1 MQVRP
6 ADADE
11 IDHLARLWYDGWHE
25 TPAMEIYM
33 RRREFLG
40 LVGGATATTVW
51 PLATRAQQALKSY
64 RIGYLALL
72 PSEDTTLAK
81 VFLQRL
87 QDLGYGADKNMVF
100 EYRSAEGRAD
110 RVPELAAELVRT
122 NPDVLVAGF
131 GTVAAKAAMAATS
144 RIPIVFTG
152 VGDPVGAGLVANLSR
167 PGANVTG
174 MSAQAAELS
183 AKRLQLL
190 NELVPGKKPFA
201 VLGNPDTPYTALAL
215 QQIKTAAAAKEQSF
229 AVFEARTADQLP
241 IAIDAVVRSGATSLL
256 VLEDPMLLGARQQLT
271 ALVAKARLPG
281 IYTLREFADVG
292 GLICYGAD
300 ESAIVRRAAEY
311 VDKILKGS
319 SPADLPVEQPTK
331 FALVINLKTAKALG
345 IEIPASLLALADE
358 VME

>member
-1 MQVRP
+1 
-6 ADADE
+6 
-11 IDHLARLWYDGWHE
+11 
-25 TPAMEIYM
+25 M
-33 RRREFLG
+33 RRREFLAR
-40 LVGGATATTVW
+40 VGGATATTIW

-72 PSEDTTLAK
+72 PGEDKTLAK
-81 VFLQRL
+81 MFLQRL
-87 QDLGYGADKNMVF
+87 RDLGYGADNSLVF
-100 EYRSAEGRAD
+100 EYRSAEGRGDQVA
-110 RVPELAAELVRT
+110 ELAAELVRT

-190 NELVPGKKPFA
+190 NELVPDKKPFA
-201 VLGNPDTPYTALAL
+201 VLGNPDTPFTALAL
-215 QQIKTAAAAKEQSF
+215 QQIRAAAAANQQTF
-229 AVFEARTADQLP
+229 AVFEAKTADQVP
-241 IAIDAVVRSGATSLL
+241 IAIDAVVRSGAASLL
-256 VLEDPMLLGARQQLT
+256 VLEDPMLLGARKQT
-271 ALVAKARLPG
+271 VDLVAKARLPA
-281 IYTLREFADVG
+281 IYALREFADAG
-292 GLICYGAD
+292 GLICYGA
-300 ESAIVRRAAEY
+300 EQGAMVRRAAEY

-331 FALVINLKTAKALG
+331 FALVINLKAAKALG
-345 IEIPASLLALADE
+345 IPIPASLLALADE

>member
-1 MQVRP
+1 
-6 ADADE
+6 
-11 IDHLARLWYDGWHE
+11 
-25 TPAMEIYM
+25 M

-72 PSEDTTLAK
+72 PGEDTTLAK

-87 QDLGYGADKNMVF
+87 HELGYSEDKNMVF
-100 EYRSAEGRAD
+100 QYRSAEGRAD
-110 RVPELAAELVRT
+110 RLPELAAALVRT

-131 GTVAAKAAMAATS
+131 GTLAPKAAKAATS

-174 MSAQAAELS
+174 LSAQAAELS

-190 NELVPGKKPFA
+190 NELVPGKTPFA

-241 IAIDAVVRSGATSLL
+241 IAIDAVVRSNATSLL
-256 VLEDPMLLGARQQLT
+256 VLEDPMLLGARQQVVD
-271 ALVAKARLPG
+271 LVAKARLPA
-281 IYTLREFADVG
+281 IYGFREYADAG
-292 GLICYGAD
+292 GLVCYSAD
-300 ESAIVRRAAEY
+300 HGEMLHRAAEY

-319 SPADLPVEQPTK
+319 APVDLPVEQPTK

-358 VME
+358 VVE

>member
-1 MQVRP
+1 
-6 ADADE
+6 
-11 IDHLARLWYDGWHE
+11 
-25 TPAMEIYM
+25 
-33 RRREFLG
+33 
-40 LVGGATATTVW
+40 
-51 PLATRAQQALKSY
+51 
-64 RIGYLALL
+64 
-72 PSEDTTLAK
+72 
-81 VFLQRL
+81 
-87 QDLGYGADKNMVF
+87 
-100 EYRSAEGRAD
+100 
-110 RVPELAAELVRT
+110 
-122 NPDVLVAGF
+122 
-131 GTVAAKAAMAATS
+131 
-144 RIPIVFTG
+144 
-152 VGDPVGAGLVANLSR
+152 
-167 PGANVTG
+167 

-241 IAIDAVVRSGATSLL
+241 IAVDAVVRSGATSLL

-281 IYTLREFADVG
+281 IYTLREFADAG

-300 ESAIVRRAAEY
+300 EGAIVRRAAEY

-331 FALVINLKTAKALG
+331 FALVINLKTGKALG